1 MNVRFYNFGAE
12 NRNLFYK
19 NMRSTFVFLA
29 SLSFLSGFFYS
40 CEKQE
45 GEGGDGSIVGRV
57 YKIVDDGDIYSNSD
71 LDGNS
76 SALKSLMTTI
86 SENNSVLN
94 KLYGKKALTSDQIDS
109 LIERRN
115 HYTRVMNRSFHF
127 GKDTIVGCDEDV
139 FIIYGNHEY
148 GFDDKVKTSY
158 DGTYRFD
165 YLNDGNYKI
174 FAYNDN
180 VDGKS
185 GVVYDVKVDGGEVY
199 GGDFYINDG
208 KNANLC
214 GVVGYMEAIASKGY
228 EYMPGVDQRVYLREE
243 NSVSIDDCR
252 VDGNGLYVFP
262 KLKPNT
268 VYYVWSV
275 TEDGKNEGVYANVKK
290 FMTGEAGSIVPG
302 PILQSEVF

>member
-1 MNVRFYNFGAE
+1 
-12 NRNLFYK
+12 
-19 NMRSTFVFLA
+19 MRSTFVFFA
-29 SLSFLSGFFYS
+29 SLSLLSGFFCS

-185 GVVYDVKVDGGEVY
+185 GVVIDVKVAGGEVY

-214 GVVGYMEAIASKGY
+214 GVVGYMEAFPSKGY

-243 NSVSIDDCR
+243 NSLSIEDCR
-252 VDGNGLYVFP
+252 VNDNGLYVFP

-275 TEDGKNEGVYANVKK
+275 TEDGKNEGAYAYMKK
-290 FMTGEAGSIVPG
+290 FMTSEAGTIVAG

>member
-1 MNVRFYNFGAE
+1 M
-12 NRNLFYK
+12 RN
-19 NMRSTFVFLA
+19 TFVFLA
-29 SLSFLSGFFYS
+29 SLLLLSGFFCS

-57 YKIVDDGDIYSNSD
+57 FKVVDDGDIYG
-71 LDGNS
+71 DG
-76 SALKSLMTTI
+76 
-86 SENNSVLN
+86 SVLN
-94 KLYGKKALTSDQIDS
+94 GNSKLVTDLMNAITRNNAALNKIYGNRTLSASELDS
-109 LIERRN
+109 LNEICRYYKIITSR
-115 HYTRVMNRSFHF
+115 MFHF

-180 VDGKS
+180 ADGKNA
-185 GVVYDVKVDGGEVY
+185 VVYDVKVDGGEVY

-214 GVVGYMEAIASKGY
+214 GVVGYMETFSSKGI
-228 EYMPGVDQRVYLREE
+228 EYLPGVDQRVYIRDEKSL
-243 NSVSIDDCR
+243 STDDCR
-252 VDGNGLYVFP
+252 VNDNGFYVFS

-275 TEDGKNEGVYANVKK
+275 TEPQKNEGVYANIKTFK
-290 FMTGEAGSIVPG
+290 TGEAGTIVPG
-302 PILQSEVF
+302 PILQSDVK